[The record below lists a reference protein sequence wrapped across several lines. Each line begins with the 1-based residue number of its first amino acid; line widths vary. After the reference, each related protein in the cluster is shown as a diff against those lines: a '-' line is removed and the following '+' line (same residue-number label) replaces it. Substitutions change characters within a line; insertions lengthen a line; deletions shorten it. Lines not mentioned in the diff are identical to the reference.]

1 MICPHCGKEI
11 VTPVYTEPANTAGQ
25 PALTLLPNITAVQCN
40 PYPII
45 TNGNG
50 QIPWINTVCAAGAA
64 VAPPV
69 TFHYTVGDND
79 KR

>member
-1 MICPHCGKEI
+1 MQCPYCGKEI
-11 VTPVYTEPANTAGQ
+11 VTPVYAEPANAVGQ
-25 PALTLLPNITAVQCN
+25 PALTLFTNNACAAQ

-50 QIPWINTVCAAGAA
+50 ILWTNTVCAQGAA
-64 VAPPV
+64 QPGI
-69 TFHYTVGDND
+69 THYITLGDND